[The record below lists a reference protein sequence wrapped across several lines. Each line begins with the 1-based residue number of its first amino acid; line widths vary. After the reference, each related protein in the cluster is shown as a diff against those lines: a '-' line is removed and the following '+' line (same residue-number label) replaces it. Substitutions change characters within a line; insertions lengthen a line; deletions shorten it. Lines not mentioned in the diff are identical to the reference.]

1 MTAPMPETMS
11 PRDEVEY
18 WLSLAMVA
26 GLHKQDF
33 SLTEAADAILAALA
47 SSDDQLSG
55 NPGQLKSGDHAELA
69 DRLLNVSL
77 RWDDADQERE
87 EASRA
92 ITALIAEVAALR
104 GEVET
109 LTTAGIVEVAVRN
122 PSVSDYVQHWEGR
135 ANEAER
141 KLAEAVGLLEW
152 ARDELPEINPSNY
165 DHDDACHLNAN
176 EQRRQLSAMADL
188 PIKECA
194 RIMGVSPDTIRN
206 ARRKGLS

>member
-47 SSDDQLSG
+47 SSGDQLSG

-92 ITALIAEVAALR
+92 ITALIAEIAALNDYGKSAAKEAIGYR
-104 GEVET
+104 DRATET
-109 LTTAGIVEVAVRN
+109 
-122 PSVSDYVQHWEGR
+122 
-135 ANEAER
+135 ER
-141 KLAEAVGLLEW
+141 KLAEAVGHMNWMRNFVPTVWGSTEERL
-152 ARDELPEINPSNY
+152 DEI
-165 DHDDACHLNAN
+165 DAF
-176 EQRRQLSAMADL
+176 LS
-188 PIKECA
+188 KEA
-194 RIMGVSPDTIRN
+194 ERG
-206 ARRKGLS
+206 